1 MLILETISQLSHFK
15 PDVAMIKGRIENL
28 IEREY
33 LERIEDGSK
42 YRYLA

>member
-1 MLILETISQLSHFK
+1 MLISETISQLTHFK
-15 PDVAMIKGRIENL
+15 PEIAMIKNRIENL

-33 LERIEDGSK
+33 LERIDDGTK